1 VQKFLN
7 GQKTPA
13 KKLDLPDYLDIWADH
28 SLGIQCPG
36 GL

>member
-13 KKLDLPDYLDIWADH
+13 KKLDLPNSLDIGANN
-28 SLGIQCPG
+28 SLGIQCAG
-36 GL
+36 RL